1 MWYTTTQTAQ
11 RIGIDR
17 KTLMRYLKEGRIK
30 GYRIGGRTKFM
41 EGDIHEYL
49 EGNRINNGYPSCNN
63 REKRSG
69 ISTNRIR
76 QAV

>member
-30 GYRIGGRTKFM
+30 GYRIGGWTKFM
-41 EGDIHEYL
+41 EDDIYEYL
-49 EGNRINNGYPSCNN
+49 EGSRINNGYPSCDN

-69 ISTNRIR
+69 ISTKHIR

>member
-11 RIGIDR
+11 KIGIDR
-17 KTLMRYLKEGRIK
+17 KTLMRYLKQGRIK

-41 EGDIHEYL
+41 EDDIREYL
-49 EGNRINNGYPSCNN
+49 EKNRINNGYPSVNDTN
-63 REKRSG
+63 TNEE
-69 ISTNRIR
+69 ISPKLIR